1 MKKVI
6 NILFMAVILLGITAT
21 ASFAGKETATKNVSK
36 EVTAEE
42 LKRFEEIDAR
52 VKEIKEMDFKD
63 MSRVERKEIRKEL
76 KELNKEAKESGNGLY
91 ISTGALIV
99 ILILL
104 IIIL

>member
-6 NILFMAVILLGITAT
+6 NTLFMAVMLMGITAT
-21 ASFAGKETATKNVSK
+21 ASFAGKEIATKNVAK

-52 VKEIKEMDFKD
+52 VKEIKEMDFKEL
-63 MSRVERKEIRKEL
+63 SRVERKEIRKEL

-104 IIIL
+104 IILL

>member
-6 NILFMAVILLGITAT
+6 NTLFMAVMLIGITLT
-21 ASFAGKETATKNVSK
+21 ASFAGKETATKNVAK

-52 VKEIKEMDFKD
+52 VKEIKEMDFKEL
-63 MSRVERKEIRKEL
+63 SRVERKEIRKEL

-104 IIIL
+104 IILL